1 MPVVWNQLFVDKLE
15 PRLAERIRWYNAKE
29 VPANDGRFILCW
41 LHHALRAHEN
51 PALDAAILASQELSI
66 PLMVYH
72 GLSER
77 YRYASARH
85 HHFILEGAKDLQA
98 ECESRGIPA
107 AFHLVRPGHREP
119 ALKRLANE
127 AALIVTDD
135 FPLEPIKGWLE
146 KLASHVTA
154 PIMLVDT
161 ACVVPSRLVGK
172 AFTRAFEFRQ
182 ATQSQFAE
190 RISHSWV
197 DAVYSGPPSID
208 AKLPFEPI
216 DYTHSNLASLVAS
229 CDIDHSV
236 PKVTDTFGGS
246 VAGYGRWESFKKTR
260 LVRYAK
266 DRNNPLIPANSR
278 MSAYLHYG
286 MVSPLRIAREAHSAG
301 TEGGDKYLDE
311 LLIWRELAYAFC
323 HYRRDVDTANALPD
337 WAVKTLRRFTVDRRA
352 WLATWERLAHGQS
365 PDDLWNACQVS
376 LLRQG
381 ELHNNVRMTWGK
393 ALIGWTAGVEDCLHQ
408 LIDLNHRYALDGRD
422 PASYGGLLWCLGQ
435 FDRPFTPE
443 TPILGTVR
451 PRPTSE
457 HAARLDVAKYT
468 RQVSKSPLA
477 DSGPIAIVGAGLA
490 GLFCGRLLA
499 SQGADI
505 QLFDKGRGVGG
516 RMATRRPQSTTS
528 ADAVPSFDHG
538 VIAFEFNHPN
548 LAPYRKSW
556 LSEGVIEGWQPKV
569 ALLDAHGNLE
579 TTLAPEVIVGSPTN
593 NHLAKHLAEG
603 QLVSS
608 GEKVDKLVKAANGW
622 TLFVAGSPWPI
633 RFSQVLLA
641 VPPANVVELLKA
653 ADNSFQ
659 DSISVS
665 LPTLPDL
672 QPCWTAMVSLSL
684 ARPLPWDI
692 LEIESTGNWAISTIV
707 AEHHK
712 PARMPCPPRLTVHCQ
727 REWSAIHIEDTPD
740 DVAKRIGSEL
750 TQHLGDSLNS
760 IDEIQIHRWRYAAP
774 PQPTEEAMEG
784 ARNGVPIGHVQNRLV
799 DPASRS
805 WFDPVAKMGLGGDWL
820 AGAGVEAALLS
831 GMNLAGQ
838 VMAAAVNSDAT

>member
-1 MPVVWNQLFVDKLE
+1 MPVAWNQFFVEKLE
-15 PRLAERIRWYNAKE
+15 PRLAERIRWYSVKVA
-29 VPANDGRFILCW
+29 PAGDGHFVLCW
-41 LHHALRAHEN
+41 LHHALRAYEN
-51 PALDAAILASQELSI
+51 PALDAAILASQELEL
-66 PLMVYH
+66 PLLVYH

-85 HHFILEGAKDLQA
+85 HHFILEGARDLQA
-98 ECESRGIPA
+98 ECEARGIPA

-119 ALKRLANE
+119 ALKQLAE
-127 AALIVTDD
+127 QAALIVTDD
-135 FPLEPIKGWLE
+135 LPLEPIKGWLE
-146 KLASHVTA
+146 RLASHVTA

-190 RISHSWV
+190 RISHTWV

-208 AKLPFEPI
+208 IKLPFEPI
-216 DYTHSNLASLVAS
+216 DYVNADLASLVAS
-229 CDIDHSV
+229 CDIDQSV
-236 PKVTDTFGGS
+236 PKVTDTVGGS
-246 VAGYGRWESFKKTR
+246 VAGYGRWELFKQSR
-260 LVRYAK
+260 LARYAK

-278 MSAYLHYG
+278 LSAYLHYG

-323 HYRRDVDTANALPD
+323 HYRRDVDSANALPD
-337 WAVKTLRRFTVDRRA
+337 WAVKTLNRFADDRRA
-352 WLATWERLAHGQS
+352 WLATWESLAHGQS
-365 PDDLWNACQVS
+365 PDDLWNACQLS

-393 ALIGWTAGVEDCLHQ
+393 ALIGWTGSVDDCLGQ

-443 TPILGTVR
+443 TPVLGTVR

-490 GLFCGRLLA
+490 GLFCSRLLA
-499 SQGADI
+499 SQGANV

-528 ADAVPSFDHG
+528 TDAAPSFDHG
-538 VIAFEFNHPN
+538 AIAFVSNHPN

-556 LSEGVIEGWQPKV
+556 LSEGVIQSWQPKV
-569 ALLDAHGNLE
+569 AFLDAHGNLK
-579 TTLAPEVIVGSPTN
+579 TTLAPESYVGSPTN
-593 NHLAKHLAEG
+593 NQLAKHLAQG
-603 QLVSS
+603 QAVSS
-608 GEKVDKLVKAANGW
+608 GGKVDRLVKSTHGW
-622 TLFVAGSPWPI
+622 TLFVAGVPWPV
-633 RFSQVLLA
+633 RFSHLVLA
-641 VPPANVVELLKA
+641 VPPANVAELLDT
-653 ADNSFQ
+653 ADHSLQ
-659 DSISVS
+659 GCMSVR
-665 LPTLPDL
+665 LPALPEM
-672 QPCWTAMVSLSL
+672 QPCWTAIVTLSL
-684 ARPLPWDI
+684 VHPLTWDI
-692 LEIESTGNWAISTIV
+692 LELERTENWAISTIV

-712 PARMPCPPRLTVHCQ
+712 PGRMPHPARLIVHCQ
-727 REWSAIHIEDTPD
+727 QDWSALHIEDAPND
-740 DVAKRIGSEL
+740 IANRIGSEL
-750 TQHLGDSLNS
+750 SQHLGESLKS
-760 IDEIQIHRWRYAAP
+760 IDEIQVHRWRYAAP
-774 PQPTEEAMEG
+774 PRSTEFTRKILRTDIPFAAGM
-784 ARNGVPIGHVQNRLV
+784 NWLV
-799 DPASRS
+799 DPSRRS
-805 WFDPVAKMGLGGDWL
+805 WFDPVAKLGLCGDWL
-820 AGAGVEAALLS
+820 GGAGVEAALLS

-838 VMAAAVNSDAT
+838 VMAAAVSSDAM